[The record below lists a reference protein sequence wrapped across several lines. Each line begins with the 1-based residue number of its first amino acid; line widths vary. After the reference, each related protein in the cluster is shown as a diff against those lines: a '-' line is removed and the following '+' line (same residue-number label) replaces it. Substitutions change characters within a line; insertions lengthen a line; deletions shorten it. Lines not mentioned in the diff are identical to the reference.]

1 MITEMVTVECHHANM
16 KETSEWLNKLARYFN
31 EHDLGHVVQVM
42 HHISGPRNQF
52 HILINFASMAEHE
65 QKRQMRI
72 ADGGLTPIWEER
84 NALVINSTHHFL
96 ETTIFFER

>member
-1 MITEMVTVECHHANM
+1 MITEMVTVECHHAKM
-16 KETSEWLNKLARYFN
+16 EETSEWLNKLARYFH
-31 EHDLGHVVQVM
+31 EHDLGQVVQVM